1 MNGRAFMLTRM
12 NGAPTVDEND
22 DVDCDAQAGRYRK
35 SYVMEAE
42 AALYM
47 DLPPS
52 NGPISSTRNVSD
64 EQQTNVTV
72 V

>member
-22 DVDCDAQAGRYRK
+22 DVDCDAQEGRYRK

-47 DLPPS
+47 DLPPPMARS
-52 NGPISSTRNVSD
+52 HPHETYQMSSK
-64 EQQTNVTV
+64 QM
-72 V
+72 

>member
-1 MNGRAFMLTRM
+1 MLIVMHR
-12 NGAPTVDEND
+12 
-22 DVDCDAQAGRYRK
+22 QAGRYRK

-47 DLPPS
+47 DLLPS

>member
-12 NGAPTVDEND
+12 NGDSTVDEND

-47 DLPPS
+47 DLLPS